1 MAKQSI
7 PPSTERVQARI
18 RPQDRPQKL
27 VTQNRKARHE
37 YFITETVEAG
47 LQLHGTEVK
56 SLRAGKCNLQ
66 DSYALFE
73 GKLSPELYVMGMHI
87 SPYEQGN
94 IFNHEPTRKRKLLLK
109 RSQLTKLYNRVQEKG
124 ATLVPVSVY
133 FSGPFAKVEIGVAK
147 GKKQYDKRADLKARE
162 ADRRLRRGED

>member
-1 MAKQSI
+1 MAQKTA
-7 PPSTERVQARI
+7 PPSTERV

-73 GKLSPELYVMGMHI
+73 GKLHPELYVMGMHI

-109 RSQLTKLYNRVQEKG
+109 RSQLTKLYSRVQEKG

-133 FSGPFAKVEIGVAK
+133 FSGPFAKVELGIAK
-147 GKKQYDKRADLKARE
+147 GKKQYDKRADLKARD